1 VGIEPTV
8 RILQFL
14 TLLAADDQPPLTRQP
29 LSLQPGVLIMYTTA
43 DYFIHQS
50 ITPVA
55 RNGLALYNA
64 ALVRGCLKRIGAAL
78 LGRNRTLRHLPEGST
93 TAKR

>member
-1 VGIEPTV
+1 
-8 RILQFL
+8 
-14 TLLAADDQPPLTRQP
+14 
-29 LSLQPGVLIMYTTA
+29 MYTTA